1 MSSGSAATSS
11 LGLARCTKKAMAK
24 NQALENTRYHD
35 PELKLSEFFF
45 CVVYVFLTRGEALG
59 ERKQSI

>member
-1 MSSGSAATSS
+1 MDS
-11 LGLARCTKKAMAK
+11 LTCSVGLARCTKKSTAK
-24 NQALENTRYHD
+24 NQALKNTRYHD

-45 CVVYVFLTRGEALG
+45 CVVSVFLLRGEAPG